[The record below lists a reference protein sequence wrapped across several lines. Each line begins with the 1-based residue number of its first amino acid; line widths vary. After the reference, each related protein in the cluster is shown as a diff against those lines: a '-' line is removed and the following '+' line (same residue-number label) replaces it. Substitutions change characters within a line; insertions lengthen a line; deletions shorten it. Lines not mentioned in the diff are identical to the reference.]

1 MDTNNSFTYAN
12 SGVDIDKE
20 ADTVKT
26 LINQLSYVRKGIGQP
41 ITSIGHYSGIIDL
54 GAFCLGMTTDGVGSK
69 VLIAQAMNKWN
80 TVGIDCIAM
89 NVNDLLAM
97 GIEPIAFV
105 DYLALEEHD
114 NEIIRQIGEGLN
126 EGARLAN
133 ISIIGG
139 ETATLPD
146 IICGYGVE
154 TGFDLAG
161 TCVGVVQKDKIITG
175 EKIVLGD
182 VIIGIPSS
190 GLHSNGFTLVR
201 KIIENSKH
209 YGFHSPC
216 PFDPKDKLLGE
227 VFLTPTR
234 IYMEILELI
243 KVCDVHGMAHITG
256 GGLSNLSRLT
266 NLGFHITNPID
277 VPPIFFF
284 MQSNWNLDDT
294 DMYKTFNMGMGFVV
308 IVSEN
313 EVDKACKIT
322 GGQVVGKIV
331 ESGIKVYGLNIS

>member
-1 MDTNNSFTYAN
+1 MVTDDSFTYA
-12 SGVDIDKE
+12 SAGVDINKE
-20 ADTVKT
+20 ADSVKA

-41 ITSIGHYSGIIDL
+41 ITSIGHYSGVIDL

-69 VLIAQAMNKWN
+69 VLVAQAMNKWN

-105 DYLALEEHD
+105 DYLAMEEHD
-114 NEIIRQIGEGLN
+114 DKIAKQIGEGLN

-146 IICGYGVE
+146 IICGYGLE

-161 TCVGVVQKDKIITG
+161 TCIGVVQKDKIITG
-175 EKIVLGD
+175 EKIELSD
-182 VIIGIPSS
+182 IIIGIPSS

-201 KIIENSKH
+201 KIIENSKN

-216 PFDPKDKLLGE
+216 PFYPKDKLLGD

-234 IYMEILELI
+234 IY
-243 KVCDVHGMAHITG
+243 
-256 GGLSNLSRLT
+256 
-266 NLGFHITNPID
+266 
-277 VPPIFFF
+277 
-284 MQSNWNLDDT
+284 NWCRE
-294 DMYKTFNMGMGFVV
+294 KTTK
-308 IVSEN
+308 SL
-313 EVDKACKIT
+313 A
-322 GGQVVGKIV
+322 
-331 ESGIKVYGLNIS
+331 